1 MAIDGESGIV
11 VWSIQTFGRP
21 AQQWLIAALP
31 MPLTHWTPGKVL
43 QSLTAVPVK
52 AMKHWVDEN
61 LGTTLTA
68 KRATTYKEFAKSFG

>member
-1 MAIDGESGIV
+1 
-11 VWSIQTFGRP
+11 
-21 AQQWLIAALP
+21 